1 MPSDQPPAAP
11 ASANVRSS
19 WSLWAAMA
27 AAIASVPVA
36 MFVLF
41 AGSGA
46 ETASEPAA
54 TADVPDRTCL
64 EWDANPPSIY
74 IFDNKIKQAHN
85 NAWLEA
91 CRRAA
96 DTDASARVKRAYG
109 RVLMVVGE
117 RKQAL
122 PQFRAAAAQ
131 NDAAAWYEIY
141 ELYRSWE
148 RSDPI
153 EQQLVKRAEAE
164 QALRTAARLGNPNA
178 TLMLTVSLERGD
190 VVKRDIPEAIL
201 WAQGLAIRPPKDW
214 TTQDAQV
221 MLGRILVKSASAS
234 DRTRG
239 ILVLSGLA
247 RGDAMAILAQ
257 AIRNDEPERAR
268 KLLEDA
274 LRSHPGH
281 AVGPLA
287 DMLIKGEGGPADPKR
302 ALSLLQSKAQDVGL
316 VKAELGKLYL
326 DGKLLPRDPDKA
338 ASLIAQGA
346 VWDYDLRLL
355 LVKILTE
362 NPVRLSYSQSLL
374 TAMNEAIDVDEP
386 GALSALIDLKLSANP
401 QFGDKAGGCALV
413 RHALAAGNAA
423 AGRHAATT
431 CART

>member
-1 MPSDQPPAAP
+1 MI
-11 ASANVRSS
+11 
-19 WSLWAAMA
+19 

-36 MFVLF
+36 MVVLF
-41 AGSGA
+41 GGSGA
-46 ETASEPAA
+46 ETASDLPA
-54 TADVPDRTCL
+54 TTNVPDRTCL

-74 IFDNKIKQAHN
+74 IFEDKIKQAHN
-85 NAWLEA
+85 NAWLDA

-96 DTDASARVKRAYG
+96 ETDAGARVKRAYG

-117 RKQAL
+117 RKDAL

-131 NDAAAWYEIY
+131 DDPAAWYEIY

-153 EQQLVKRAEAE
+153 DQQLVKRAEAE
-164 QALRTAARLGNPNA
+164 HALRTAARLGNPNA

-201 WAQGLAIRPPKDW
+201 WAQRLAIQPPKDW
-214 TTQDAQV
+214 SAQDAQV
-221 MLGRILVKSASAS
+221 MLGRILVKSTNAS
-234 DRTRG
+234 DRARG
-239 ILVLSGLA
+239 IVVLSGLA

-257 AIRNDEPERAR
+257 AIRSEQPERAR

-274 LRSHPGH
+274 LRSYPGH

-287 DMLIKGEGGPADPKR
+287 DMLIKGEGGAADPKR

-326 DGKLLPRDPDKA
+326 DGKLVPRDLDKA
-338 ASLIAQGA
+338 ASLISQGA

-362 NPVRLSYSQSLL
+362 NPVKLGYSQSLL
-374 TAMNEAIDVDEP
+374 TAMSEAVEVDEP
-386 GALSALIDLKLSANP
+386 GALAALIDLKLSASP

-413 RHALAAGNAA
+413 QRALATGNAA
-423 AGRHAATT
+423 AERHAAT